1 MRDLEVTS
9 LRGGGRE
16 YQGDSQMSQDLHPTG
31 INVYGYAVAWVPAG
45 ATAWQMEPD
54 DEYRNLPA
62 HYPTL
67 AEACDRVDY
76 LKEHGF
82 RARALAL
89 VVMSG
94 DSPAEFE
101 ANKIEQ
107 G

>member
-1 MRDLEVTS
+1 M
-9 LRGGGRE
+9 G
-16 YQGDSQMSQDLHPTG
+16 
-31 INVYGYAVAWVPAG
+31 VYGYAVAWIPSG
-45 ATAWQMEPD
+45 ETAWQMEPD

-67 AEACDRVDY
+67 AEACDRVAF

-82 RARALAL
+82 KARALAL
-89 VVMSG
+89 LVMTG

-107 G
+107 E

>member
-1 MRDLEVTS
+1 M
-9 LRGGGRE
+9 
-16 YQGDSQMSQDLHPTG
+16 
-31 INVYGYAVAWVPAG
+31 PAG

-67 AEACDRVDY
+67 AEACDRVAF
-76 LKEHGF
+76 LKERGF
-82 RARALAL
+82 QARALAL
-89 VVMSG
+89 VVMTS
-94 DSPAEFE
+94 DSFEEFE